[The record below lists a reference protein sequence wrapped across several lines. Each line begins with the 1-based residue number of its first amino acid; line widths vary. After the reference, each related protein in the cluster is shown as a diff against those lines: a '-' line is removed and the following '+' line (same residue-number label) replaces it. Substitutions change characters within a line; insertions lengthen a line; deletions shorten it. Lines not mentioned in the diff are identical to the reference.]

1 MSDIN
6 PISRTQQ
13 TTLESS
19 IRSARSSGD
28 PATTTRSAD
37 RVELSEQARLLS
49 KLKQLPEVREG
60 LVNSVKSQIQAG
72 NYDTPERLDTA
83 INALLDDLAS

>member
-6 PISRTQQ
+6 PIARPQQ
-13 TTLESS
+13 TTFDSVS
-19 IRSARSSGD
+19 KPARTSTDSATS
-28 PATTTRSAD
+28 TTTSD

-60 LVNSVKSQIQAG
+60 LVNSVKSQIDSG
-72 NYDTPERLDTA
+72 NYDTEERFDTA
-83 INALLDDLAS
+83 INALLDDLTS